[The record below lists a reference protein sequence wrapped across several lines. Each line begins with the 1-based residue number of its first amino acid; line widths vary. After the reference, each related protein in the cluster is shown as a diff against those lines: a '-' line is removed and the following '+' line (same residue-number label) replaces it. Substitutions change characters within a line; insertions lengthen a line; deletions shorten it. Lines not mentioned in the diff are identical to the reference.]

1 MNLPTE
7 MGFDGL
13 GGEVE
18 DAVAQVEDF
27 EALKRRREASMAQ
40 IPPEMPHAGANVPT
54 FVRPEILKGIVSAAT
69 TVQASSS
76 PLEVPFDHY
85 YVLHDGKV
93 HNPLGAGSYIYKK
106 EYISSHIRYLGLPL
120 PTTGADKTPRRL
132 LPPSTLVVHIGAQP
146 NNSPHVGTIVV
157 FILAFLIARDVKKY
171 YTDLRRKADLSTE
184 FAAWI
189 DNFEVLVQLDVVDT
203 APHNEE
209 GCVRDGINYQRSQRF
224 TKAYYRLLPHYEEI
238 MESAAAFVGG
248 CIPYKFTN
256 QETVARIPSVPR
268 IIEAIVRDRERLG
281 RELAPET
288 GALAMRSA
296 CPHERCGLAEKHG
309 IKNKYSITSSGSAII
324 EFYCPDHGY
333 HSVDSSNPDEV
344 ARLEFNTPLR
354 NLVRTFA
361 YGIQTTESRGA
372 AHDAGA
378 HGGTP
383 TRELIHM
390 RVTGSDY
397 AGLYAEQL
405 LWRQLILLKP
415 ETSGLAIQP
424 PVIAYAPL
432 IQDWAGSKL
441 SKSLYV
447 DKGAYEYLRATRM
460 GYMLSFEEMK
470 RQGKDHTILFREVE
484 RWLDD
489 PRKLFRPYSI
499 DYLHRIF
506 EQEGAKEEVI
516 DKKPERKEGF
526 Q

>member
-7 MGFDGL
+7 TVLDARSG
-13 GGEVE
+13 VE
-18 DAVAQVEDF
+18 GSAVRAEDF
-27 EALKRRREASMAQ
+27 ETLEWKTGASMARISQ
-40 IPPEMPHAGANVPT
+40 VMPRAGTNVPT
-54 FVRPEILKGIVSAAT
+54 SVQPEILKGIVSTTA
-69 TVQASSS
+69 TVQAALP
-76 PLEVPFDHY
+76 PLDGSFDRYY
-85 YVLHDGKV
+85 YVLHDGNV

-120 PTTGADKTPRRL
+120 PSIGVDKSPRRF
-132 LPPSTLVVHIGAQP
+132 LPPSTLIIHIGAQP
-146 NNSPHVGTIVV
+146 NNSPHIGTIVV
-157 FILAFLIARDVKKY
+157 FILAFLIARDVKKHY
-171 YTDLRRKADLSTE
+171 ADLRRKADLSTE
-184 FAAWI
+184 FAVWI
-189 DNFEVLVQLDVVDT
+189 DNFEVVVHLDIVDT

-224 TKAYYRLLPHYEEI
+224 TKAYHRLLPDYEEV

-248 CIPYKFTN
+248 GIPYKLTD
-256 QETVARIPSVPR
+256 QETFASMPSVPR

-281 RELAPET
+281 PELAPET
-288 GALAMRSA
+288 GTLAIRAA

-309 IKNKYSITSSGSAII
+309 CKNKYSITPSGSTII
-324 EFYCPDHGY
+324 EFYCPNHGY
-333 HSVDSSNPDEV
+333 HSVDSSNPREV

-361 YGIQTTESRGA
+361 YGIQTAESREA
-372 AHDAGA
+372 ARKAVA
-378 HGGTP
+378 HRGTP

-415 ETSGLAIQP
+415 EISGLTIQP

-447 DKGAYEYLRATRM
+447 DKGAYGYLRATRM
-460 GYMLSFEEMK
+460 GYMLSFDEMK
-470 RQGKDHTILFREVE
+470 RQGKDHMILFREVE
-484 RWLDD
+484 KWLED

-506 EQEGAKEEVI
+506 EQEGAREEAI
-516 DKKPERKEGF
+516 NKMGERREVV
-526 Q
+526 

>member
-1 MNLPTE
+1 MKLPTE
-7 MGFDGL
+7 MVLDSP
-13 GGEVE
+13 GGEVK
-18 DAVAQVEDF
+18 DAAQVEDF
-27 EALKRRREASMAQ
+27 ETLKRPIEASMGQ
-40 IPPEMPHAGANVPT
+40 TSLVMPHASANVPT
-54 FVRPEILKGIVSAAT
+54 FVQPDRTMKGIVSATA
-69 TVQASSS
+69 TVQAALP
-76 PLEVPFDHY
+76 PLDVSFDRY

-93 HNPLGAGSYIYKK
+93 HHPLGAGSYIYKK

-120 PTTGADKTPRRL
+120 PTTGVDKIPHRF
-132 LPPSTLVVHIGAQP
+132 LPPSTLVIHIGAQP
-146 NNSPHVGTIVV
+146 NNSPHIGTIVV
-157 FILAFLIARDVKKY
+157 FTLAFLIARDMKKY
-171 YTDLRRKADLSTE
+171 YADLHQKADLSTE
-184 FAAWI
+184 LTAWI
-189 DNFEVLVQLDVVDT
+189 DNFKVLVQLDLVDT

-224 TKAYYRLLPHYEEI
+224 TKAYHRLLPDYEEI
-238 MESAAAFVGG
+238 MKSAAAFVGG
-248 CIPYKFTN
+248 GIPYKLTN
-256 QETVARIPSVPR
+256 QEAVASIPSVPR

-281 RELAPET
+281 PELAPET

-296 CPHERCGLAEKHG
+296 CPHKGCGLAEKHG
-309 IKNKYSITSSGSAII
+309 RKNKYSISSSGSAII
-324 EFYCPDHGY
+324 EFYCPNHGY
-333 HSVDSSNPDEV
+333 HSVDSSNPKQV
-344 ARLEFNTPLR
+344 AKLEFNTPLR
-354 NLVRTFA
+354 NLVRAFA
-361 YGIQTTESRGA
+361 YGIQTAESREA
-372 AHDAGA
+372 ARNAVA

-397 AGLYAEQL
+397 TGLYSEQL

-415 ETSGLAIQP
+415 ETSSLAIQP

-447 DKGAYEYLRATRM
+447 DKGAYEYLRAAGM
-460 GYMLSFEEMK
+460 GYMLSFDEMK

-506 EQEGAKEEVI
+506 EQESAKEEVI
-516 DKKPERKEGF
+516 NKMREKKEVV
-526 Q
+526 

>member
-1 MNLPTE
+1 M
-7 MGFDGL
+7 
-13 GGEVE
+13 
-18 DAVAQVEDF
+18 
-27 EALKRRREASMAQ
+27 
-40 IPPEMPHAGANVPT
+40 
-54 FVRPEILKGIVSAAT
+54 KGIVSATA
-69 TVQASSS
+69 TVQAAPP
-76 PLEVPFDHY
+76 PLDASFDRY

-93 HNPLGAGSYIYKK
+93 HHPLGAGSYIYKK
-106 EYISSHIRYLGLPL
+106 EYISSLIRYLSLPL
-120 PTTGADKTPRRL
+120 PTTGADKI

-146 NNSPHVGTIVV
+146 NNSPHIGTIVV
-157 FILAFLIARDVKKY
+157 FTLAFLIARDIKKY
-171 YTDLRRKADLSTE
+171 YADLHQKADLSTE

-189 DNFEVLVQLDVVDT
+189 DNFKVHVQLDLVDT
-203 APHNEE
+203 DAHNEE
-209 GCVRDGINYQRSQRF
+209 GCMRDGINYQRSQRF
-224 TKAYYRLLPHYEEI
+224 TKAYHRLLPDYEEI

-248 CIPYKFTN
+248 GIPYKLTN
-256 QETVARIPSVPR
+256 QEAVASIPSVPR

-281 RELAPET
+281 PELAPET
-288 GALAMRSA
+288 GTLAMRSA

-309 IKNKYSITSSGSAII
+309 CKNKYSITSSGSAII

-333 HSVDSSNPDEV
+333 HSVDSSNPKQV
-344 ARLEFNTPLR
+344 AKLEFNTPLR

-361 YGIQTTESRGA
+361 YGIQTAESREA
-372 AHDAGA
+372 AHNAVA

-390 RVTGSDY
+390 RVTGSDF

-415 ETSGLAIQP
+415 ETFGLAIQP

-432 IQDWAGSKL
+432 IQDWSGSKL

-447 DKGAYEYLRATRM
+447 GKEAYEYLRATGL
-460 GYMLSFEEMK
+460 GYMLSFDEMK

-506 EQEGAKEEVI
+506 EQEGSKEAINKMREKKEV
-516 DKKPERKEGF
+516 D
-526 Q
+526 

>member
-1 MNLPTE
+1 MN
-7 MGFDGL
+7 
-13 GGEVE
+13 
-18 DAVAQVEDF
+18 
-27 EALKRRREASMAQ
+27 
-40 IPPEMPHAGANVPT
+40 
-54 FVRPEILKGIVSAAT
+54 AT
-69 TVQASSS
+69 ATVQAALPP
-76 PLEVPFDHY
+76 PLEVSFGHY

-93 HNPLGAGSYIYKK
+93 HHPLGGGSYIYKK

-120 PTTGADKTPRRL
+120 STTTTTTTTTGTDKTPHRF
-132 LPPSTLVVHIGAQP
+132 LPPSTLIIHIGAQP
-146 NNSPHVGTIVV
+146 NNSPHIGTIVV
-157 FILAFLIARDVKKY
+157 FTLAFLIARDVKKY
-171 YTDLRRKADLSTE
+171 YADLHRKCPDTSTE

-189 DNFEVLVQLDVVDT
+189 NNFEVLVQLDIVDT

-209 GCVRDGINYQRSQRF
+209 SCVHDGISYQRSQRF
-224 TKAYYRLLPHYEEI
+224 TKAYHRLLPDYEEI

-248 CIPYKFTN
+248 GIPYKLTN
-256 QETVARIPSVPR
+256 QETVASFPSVPR

-281 RELAPET
+281 PELAPET

-309 IKNKYSITSSGSAII
+309 RKNKYSITSSGSAII
-324 EFYCPDHGY
+324 EFYCPNHGY
-333 HSVDSSNPDEV
+333 HSVDSSNPKQV

-354 NLVRTFA
+354 NLVRTLA
-361 YGIQTTESRGA
+361 YGVQTAESREA
-372 AHDAGA
+372 ACKAVA
-378 HGGTP
+378 HGSTTP
-383 TRELIHM
+383 TRELVHM

-397 AGLYAEQL
+397 AGLYTEQL

-424 PVIAYAPL
+424 PVTAYAPL
-432 IQDWAGSKL
+432 IQDWSGSKL

-447 DKGAYEYLRATRM
+447 DKGAYEYLKVAGM
-460 GYMLSFEEMK
+460 GYMLSFDEMK

-484 RWLDD
+484 KWLND

-506 EQEGAKEEVI
+506 EQEGAKEKTINKMREQKEVV
-516 DKKPERKEGF
+516 